1 MKQKQIRVQVESIE
15 KYREVITY
23 FSTYSLMSYKYFN
36 YMKVLEVHNMMLNK
50 EHLSDIGRS
59 EILAIKEKSHNN
71 SEWTHLNKKM
81 PKGLL
86 SAGDGLRDCTI
97 TYY

>member
-1 MKQKQIRVQVESIE
+1 
-15 KYREVITY
+15 
-23 FSTYSLMSYKYFN
+23 MSYKYFN

-71 SEWTHLNKKM
+71 SQSFTTGGSAHNDRRSWWVLRTLS
-81 PKGLL
+81 GL
-86 SAGDGLRDCTI
+86 I
-97 TYY
+97 